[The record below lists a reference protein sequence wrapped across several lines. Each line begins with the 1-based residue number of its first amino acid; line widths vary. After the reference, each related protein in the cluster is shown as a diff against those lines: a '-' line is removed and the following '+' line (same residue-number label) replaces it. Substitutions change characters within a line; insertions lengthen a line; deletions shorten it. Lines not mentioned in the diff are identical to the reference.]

1 MIEIPILRHGRPYTS
16 KETLEL
22 RDYASGEHVAR
33 LSIANPGLIA
43 RDLLQD
49 AWTPLQDLAVQDI
62 LGMLR
67 VAAHSFMTEE
77 LPVGEQLQSPADFIA
92 AQSATTG
99 LPYSLCRQ
107 NMAKIESAMLNMA
120 VILDGLTGGLDLDV
134 LDDGYGLRDGHV
146 VSYAPK
152 ARRFGAVLP
161 ANSPGVHALWLPAFA
176 LKMPLAL
183 KPGQREP
190 WTPLRIMESLRAAGL
205 PEVALGFYPSGH
217 DGAGVILRKCGASM
231 MFGSGPSVRPWLGD
245 PRIEIHGPGYSK
257 VLLGPDTAAHWREY
271 LDLIVTSVSS
281 NGGRSCVNAS
291 SIRTPA
297 QGREL
302 AEALAQRLAEIV
314 PKARDDMSALLAAF
328 PDPDAARGID
338 AAIERGLA
346 QGGAEDVSARFRG
359 SQRLVEFEGGT
370 YLLPTVIYCEDLEQP
385 LANQEYLFPF
395 VSVLDV
401 PVAELLDTLGPSLVV
416 TALTDDARIERDL
429 LGRHEI
435 GRLNLGTVPTSVL
448 QWDQPH
454 EGNIF
459 THLYQQRAFQ
469 RVACL
474 PAGTDAQRWLAG

>member
-257 VLLGPDTAAHWREY
+257 VLLGPDTA
-271 LDLIVTSVSS
+271 VP
-281 NGGRSCVNAS
+281 GAS
-291 SIRTPA
+291 ISI
-297 QGREL
+297 
-302 AEALAQRLAEIV
+302 
-314 PKARDDMSALLAAF
+314 
-328 PDPDAARGID
+328 
-338 AAIERGLA
+338 
-346 QGGAEDVSARFRG
+346 
-359 SQRLVEFEGGT
+359 
-370 YLLPTVIYCEDLEQP
+370 
-385 LANQEYLFPF
+385 
-395 VSVLDV
+395 
-401 PVAELLDTLGPSLVV
+401 
-416 TALTDDARIERDL
+416 
-429 LGRHEI
+429 
-435 GRLNLGTVPTSVL
+435 
-448 QWDQPH
+448 
-454 EGNIF
+454 
-459 THLYQQRAFQ
+459 
-469 RVACL
+469 
-474 PAGTDAQRWLAG
+474 

>member
-1 MIEIPILRHGRPYTS
+1 MIDVPILRSGRPYTS
-16 KETLEL
+16 KETLDL
-22 RDYASGEHVAR
+22 RDYGSGQPVAR
-33 LSIANPGLIA
+33 LSVANPGLIS
-43 RDLLQD
+43 RDLLCD
-49 AWTPLQDLAVQDI
+49 AWTPLQDLKVEEI

-67 VAAHSFMTEE
+67 QAARFFMTAA
-77 LPVGEQLQSPADFIA
+77 LPVGEQLQSPADFVV
-92 AQSATTG
+92 AQCATTG
-99 LPYSLCRQ
+99 LPQALCRQ

-120 VILDGLTGGLDLDV
+120 AILDGLTGGLDLEV
-134 LDDGYGLRDGHV
+134 LDTGYGLRDGHV

-190 WTPLRIMESLRAAGL
+190 WTPLRIIESLRAAGF
-205 PEVALGFYPSGH
+205 PEAAFGFYPSGH
-217 DGAGVILRKCGASM
+217 DGAGVILRKCGAGM
-231 MFGSGPSVRPWLGD
+231 MFGSGASVRAWAGD

-257 VLLGPDTAAHWREY
+257 VMLGPDKADAWRDY

-281 NGGRSCVNAS
+281 NGGRSCINAS
-291 SIRTPA
+291 GVRTPA
-297 QGREL
+297 HGREV
-302 AEALAQRLAEIV
+302 AEALARRLAQIG
-314 PKARDDMSALLAAF
+314 PKSRDDDSALLAAF
-328 PDPDAARGID
+328 ADPATAESID

-359 SQRLVEFEGGT
+359 EKRLVRFEGGA
-370 YLLPTVIYCEDLEQP
+370 YLLPTVIYCEDPENP

-401 PVAELLDTLGPSLVV
+401 PVSELTDTLGPSLVV
-416 TALTDDARIERDL
+416 TALTDDPRLERDL
-429 LGRHEI
+429 LGRHDI
-435 GRLNLGTVPTSVL
+435 GRLNLGPVPTSVL

-469 RVACL
+469 RERFAEGVL
-474 PAGTDAQRWLAG
+474 ST